1 MSCLV
6 CSVWFDLSLFNF
18 VVQFRCSISL
28 FNFVV
33 QFRCSVSLFNFVCS
47 ISLFNF
53 VVQFCCLRWIGRF
66 LRNGVSDQHKGMHLM
81 FGRGNTWS
89 KEGRLPYSIVRD
101 HQSFSLSFIVV
112 GAFHNVWFDRKERN
126 RSMYNRCTT
135 IATRF
140 PFCMAKA
147 CQEIWTIGRRHSSQL
162 LDAVFVLIAGCY
174 FLRALL

>member
-1 MSCLV
+1 MFCCFIVLFGMFCLV
-6 CSVWFDLSLFNF
+6 CPVWYVLFGLIC
-18 VVQFRCSISL
+18 RCSISL

-33 QFRCSVSLFNFVCS
+33 QFRCS